1 MAKKKRVA
9 IVAELGRPETP
20 EETAARKAQDSKNY
34 RERKTVN
41 NLVFSLLVT
50 VAMVAVIF
58 LAVPRGNLDVS
69 KVTHDV
75 PALAAEA
82 ESGVGRPLVAPELDD
97 DWRATWARV
106 QSSGKNGVV
115 SWSAGY
121 ETPDK
126 QFASFQQAWEADPT
140 WVAQNLEN
148 QNATGVTTLAGVEWT
163 VYDHRDKKKTNTNAS
178 YGLET
183 VVDEGTELE
192 TTFIVSGTD
201 SPEQVELL
209 ATRVLEAYEALD
221 EGQ

>member
-20 EETAARKAQDSKNY
+20 EETAARKAQDTKNY

-82 ESGVGRPLVAPELDD
+82 ETGVGRPLVAPDLDA

-106 QSSGKNGVV
+106 QTTGKNGVV

-121 ETPDK
+121 ETPSK
-126 QFASFQQAWEADPT
+126 NFASFQQAWDANPT

-148 QNATGVTTLAGVEWT
+148 QSATGVETIAGVEWT
-163 VYDHRDKKKTNTNAS
+163 VYDHRDKDKGKTNVS
-178 YGLET
+178 YGLEA

-192 TTFIVSGTD
+192 TTFVVSGTD
-201 SPEQVELL
+201 SPEQIKLL
-209 ATRVLEAYEALD
+209 ATRVLESYTALP
-221 EGQ
+221 EGE